1 MTGLRCW
8 WRRWELM
15 ADEAEGVRRV
25 IVEALR
31 REGGEATADR
41 LIYAYIGIRERF
53 RNSGELIEFV
63 KKNLADEVEVIEETL
78 YPYRDD
84 VERAIFLRLKGMGK
98 ARLVRIVRRVGE
110 AVEGGEGE

>member
-1 MTGLRCW
+1 
-8 WRRWELM
+8 M
-15 ADEAEGVRRV
+15 ADEAEVGRI

-53 RNSGELIEFV
+53 RDSRELIEFV
-63 KKNLADEVEVIEETL
+63 KKDLADEVEVVEEVL

-98 ARLVRIVRRVGE
+98 ARLVRIGRRVRE
-110 AVEGGEGE
+110 AEEEGE